1 MKSNPAST
9 LKICLLGEY
18 GVGKSSLAERW
29 VFDRFSEVYKS
40 TIGVRTL
47 ACTAVWRNDQRRQ
60 RCVVWDVVGEPALSE
75 LTRRYIVGADFA
87 LFVADGLR
95 PRTLTAALTLASQ
108 AGAAFPTGM
117 KRALVLSKLDLRNDW
132 QINQAD
138 IDHAGNQGMPL
149 ALTSS
154 RDVLG
159 FDSLAEIMGFSI
171 QGADQAHRV

>member
-1 MKSNPAST
+1 MKPDPAPA

-18 GVGKSSLAERW
+18 GVGKSSLANRW
-29 VFDRFSEVYKS
+29 VFDQFSEVYKS

-47 ACTAVWRNDQRRQ
+47 ASTAVWRDGRRQ

-75 LTRRYIVGADFA
+75 LTRRYMVGADIS

-95 PRTLTAALTLASQ
+95 SRTLNTALALAAE
-108 AGAAFPTGM
+108 AGKAFPTGM
-117 KRALVLSKLDLRNDW
+117 KRALVLTKLDQRSLW
-132 QINQAD
+132 QITQSD

-154 RDVLG
+154 RDASG
-159 FDSLAEIMGFSI
+159 FDSLVDILGFSI
-171 QGADQAHRV
+171 EAADEARQA